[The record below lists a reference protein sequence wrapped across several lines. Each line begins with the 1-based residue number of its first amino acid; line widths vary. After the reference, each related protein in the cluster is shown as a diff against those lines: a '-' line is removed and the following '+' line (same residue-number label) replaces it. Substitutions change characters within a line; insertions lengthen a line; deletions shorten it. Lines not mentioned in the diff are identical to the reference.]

1 MRICGFPV
9 CLLTVSAWM
18 LWRRAA
24 AWKSNGAVM
33 PHIFSVCMCLTRNKG
48 QQWNK
53 ADRAASSFP
62 VNKRG
67 YRRSNSVCFC
77 RYPLCVTGNFN
88 IYYTLTGTFLAD
100 GFKISSAVFAQR
112 ADIIIRQLIAFIDE
126 SANLADKSFLPSVS
140 GFGFTL
146 FW

>member
-1 MRICGFPV
+1 MEQ
-9 CLLTVSAWM
+9 S
-18 LWRRAA
+18 
-24 AWKSNGAVM
+24 
-33 PHIFSVCMCLTRNKG
+33 G
-48 QQWNK
+48 QG
-53 ADRAASSFP
+53 RFSFP
-62 VNKRG
+62 RIKEG
-67 YRRSNSVCFC
+67 IGEAIPFASADT
-77 RYPLCVTGNFN
+77 LCVTGNFN